1 VFHAA
6 VDGDLTSADIKNIAF
21 AREDLILNV
30 GAKVMITVNDLSGN
44 YVNGTIGIIQKI
56 VDNREFEE
64 SYLVIK
70 TDKGKTVNLYRY
82 SKDIEKQVIEE
93 SEQEK
98 DGQKIV
104 KEKIVRKK
112 VGSFSQFPV
121 KLAWAISIHKSQGQT
136 FEKINIDPCCWDP
149 GQFYVAVSR
158 AKSADGIHFIRP
170 IKQSYIKAFS
180 KDNERLLEQSFEV
193 EEGV

>member
-1 VFHAA
+1 
-6 VDGDLTSADIKNIAF
+6 
-21 AREDLILNV
+21 
-30 GAKVMITVNDLSGN
+30 MITVNDLSGN

-56 VDNREFEE
+56 VDNGEFEE

-70 TDKGKTVNLYRY
+70 TDKGKTVSLYRY

-98 DGQKIV
+98 DGWKIV

-158 AKSADGIHFIRP
+158 AKSANGIHFIRP

>member
-1 VFHAA
+1 
-6 VDGDLTSADIKNIAF
+6 
-21 AREDLILNV
+21 
-30 GAKVMITVNDLSGN
+30 M
-44 YVNGTIGIIQKI
+44 
-56 VDNREFEE
+56 
-64 SYLVIK
+64 
-70 TDKGKTVNLYRY
+70 
-82 SKDIEKQVIEE
+82 
-93 SEQEK
+93 
-98 DGQKIV
+98 

-158 AKSADGIHFIRP
+158 AKSANGIHFIRS

-180 KDNERLLEQSFEV
+180 KDSERLLEQSFEV